1 MTARRSTLGA
11 LAFAFAFAVAV
22 AFAVAPAAAAP
33 FDVAIVRPVPGQGA
47 FGAVEVAAEVRGAVP
62 AVKVELFFQGRLVAS
77 RTEPPWVFPL
87 DVGQENV
94 DRTFRVVAHGRDGS
108 LAEAELTLPRIRVD
122 LEIEARL
129 QQLYVTV
136 TRDGRRVLD
145 LPRAQ
150 FTVLDEGNRQ
160 RIVTFERGD
169 VPLTAVLMVDSSLSM
184 RGERLRA
191 ALQGARLF
199 ARGMAPLD
207 EAMLLLFS
215 DRLLFR
221 SPFNRDTAVLE
232 RGLESVEATGGTAL
246 NDHLYLALQLLER
259 RQGRRVVVLL
269 SDGVDVDSLLPVE
282 EVVATAGRTQ
292 ALVYWLRLREGAAA
306 AQEEGHLSAWRD
318 RAGHRAEIEGLA
330 RLVTASGGRILDLG
344 RIEDAEAAF
353 TEVLAELREQ
363 YVLGYYP
370 SGARQSG
377 RWRRVEVRASG
388 PGLALRTRAGY
399 FDE

>member
-1 MTARRSTLGA
+1 MTARRFPRLAAALGLLLA
-11 LAFAFAFAVAV
+11 LALAG
-22 AFAVAPAAAAP
+22 PSGAAP
-33 FDVAIVRPVPGQGA
+33 LDVAIVQPVPGQGA
-47 FGAVEVAAEVRGAVP
+47 FGEVEVVAEVRGATPV
-62 AVKVELFFQGRLVAS
+62 AKLELFFQGRQVAS
-77 RTEPPWVFPL
+77 RSEPPWVFPL

-108 LAEAELTLPRIRVD
+108 VAEAELTMPRIRVD
-122 LEIEARL
+122 LEVEARL

-150 FTVLDEGNRQ
+150 FTVLDEGDRQ

-169 VPLTAVLMVDSSLSM
+169 IPLTAVLMVDSSLSM

-199 ARGMAPLD
+199 ARGMASLD
-207 EAMLLLFS
+207 EGMLLLFS
-215 DRLLFR
+215 DRLLYR
-221 SPFNRDTAVLE
+221 SPFGRDPAVLE
-232 RGLESVEATGGTAL
+232 RGLASVEATGGTAL

-292 ALVYWLRLREGAAA
+292 ALVYWLRLREGAGR

-318 RAGHRAEIEGLA
+318 QAEHRAEIEGLA
-330 RLVTASGGRILDLG
+330 RLVTASGGRILDLA

-353 TEVLAELREQ
+353 AEVLSELREQ

-377 RWRRVEVRASG
+377 RWRRVEVRTSG
-388 PGLALRTRAGY
+388 SGLDLRTRAGY